1 MSNSRGSEQRSAV
14 SARRPNCDRVY
25 GNGRNGSRSKFAK
38 TARQRER
45 ASGPCSR
52 EPNMTD
58 HVISVRLP
66 AAASSALRTSA
77 GNAHL
82 SVPAALDWLLRYSF
96 GNFELLRTLPDSCE
110 WSNSK
115 LDARI
120 PFQTFEQLK
129 LTSQKLG
136 ISPSV
141 YVRRLLYNFYITKR
155 VHYLKSDRHYTLAGR
170 HD

>member
-1 MSNSRGSEQRSAV
+1 
-14 SARRPNCDRVY
+14 
-25 GNGRNGSRSKFAK
+25 
-38 TARQRER
+38 
-45 ASGPCSR
+45 
-52 EPNMTD
+52 MTD

-66 AAASSALRTSA
+66 AAVSSALRASA

-96 GNFELLRTLPDSCE
+96 GNFELLRTLADSCE

-120 PFQTFEQLK
+120 PIQTFEQLK

-136 ISPSV
+136 ISISV
-141 YVRRLLYNFYITKR
+141 YVRRLLYHFYVTKR
-155 VHYLKSDRHYTLAGR
+155 VHYLKSDGHYTLAER
-170 HD
+170 T